1 MAGPSQF
8 DPSPD
13 VIKNGR
19 KFLYD
24 AQLTSGHGDIAC
36 ATCHISGNFDNI
48 AWDLGDPQGD
58 FVSYNNAPFVQFGP
72 LLGPSTNGFDPM
84 KGPMTTQTLRGLKDL
99 SPLHWRGD
107 MQDFQHFNGAF
118 ASLMGLQ
125 GFCEVSLQACVRH
138 SDCPSGQLCLGISP
152 TDMDA
157 YTDFI
162 MTVKFPPNPYDNL
175 NDTLPTSLPVP
186 LQTGGGVMSTGNPQN
201 GRTGYINQLFDAGA
215 ISCNGCHT
223 LPTGSNRKLFNGSAE
238 QETQDFKIPQLR
250 NMYEKIG
257 FDLIRPNLTN
267 GNGTNIAL
275 PQQKRGFGFL
285 HDGSVSLTEFLAAS
299 VFTMNAQQARDMYA
313 FMLAFPTET
322 PPVVGHQVTLT
333 TANRAD
339 VPTINEINALTNH
352 AIGGNSDV
360 IAKGVI
366 GGVKKGYYFDPG
378 AAEVHS
384 GQLAGDAVDVDRLC
398 ASASGPGDVLVY
410 TGVPLGAGR
419 RLGIDRDRDTWLDR
433 TEEALGTDPADPN
446 SNPWENQ

>member
-1 MAGPSQF
+1 M
-8 DPSPD
+8 
-13 VIKNGR
+13 
-19 KFLYD
+19 
-24 AQLTSGHGDIAC
+24 
-36 ATCHISGNFDNI
+36 
-48 AWDLGDPQGD
+48 
-58 FVSYNNAPFVQFGP
+58 QFGP

-99 SPLHWRGD
+99 PPLHWRGD

-299 VFTMNAQQARDMYA
+299 VFTMNAQQAARPVRVHARLPYRDA
-313 FMLAFPTET
+313 
-322 PPVVGHQVTLT
+322 
-333 TANRAD
+333 
-339 VPTINEINALTNH
+339 
-352 AIGGNSDV
+352 
-360 IAKGVI
+360 
-366 GGVKKGYYFDPG
+366 
-378 AAEVHS
+378 
-384 GQLAGDAVDVDRLC
+384 
-398 ASASGPGDVLVY
+398 
-410 TGVPLGAGR
+410 AGR
-419 RLGIDRDRDTWLDR
+419 RTSGDLDHGEPGRRADDRRDQRVDEPRRSAGTATSSPR
-433 TEEALGTDPADPN
+433 ASSEE
-446 SNPWENQ
+446 